1 VQSNIKGLIA
11 PWPHK
16 FENLDRIWSVTQG
29 LFISAFSHTADN

>member
-11 PWPHK
+11 PGLIR
-16 FENLDRIWSVTQG
+16 FENFVCFFEG